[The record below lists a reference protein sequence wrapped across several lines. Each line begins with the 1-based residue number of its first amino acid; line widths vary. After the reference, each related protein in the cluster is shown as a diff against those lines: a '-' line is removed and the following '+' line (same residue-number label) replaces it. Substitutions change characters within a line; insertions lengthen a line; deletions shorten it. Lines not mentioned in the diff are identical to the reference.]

1 MPGRTPLFDRL
12 TRLLRQADLTPRHA
26 SAEKPS
32 SPDRRRFLARTAAAA
47 TVLAQGTRG
56 ASAASAPR
64 VAIVGAGLSGLAC
77 ADRLQA
83 GGVVPVLYEA
93 QARVGGRCRSLR
105 GLFPGQVA
113 ELGGEFI
120 DTQHKT
126 MLGFANRFG
135 LALEDVGKAPGEET
149 FFFDGVHYTEDEVIA
164 EYRVLAPRM
173 REDMKASSG
182 APTAFSSTAAD
193 ITLDNIDLATYL
205 ATRAADLPVI
215 RQLLTTAYEGEYG
228 LDAANQSCLNLL
240 LFIHADR
247 RSFFQPWGV
256 FSDERYHVRDGN
268 DLIAQGL
275 VSDFTGA
282 IEYGR
287 ALRGLRRT
295 ALGEY
300 ELRFAVGA
308 PVTADAVVLTLPF
321 TVLRTLE
328 LDPSLGLSAAK
339 LRAINTLGYGMNA
352 KTMVGF
358 KSRPWATTYGANGS
372 AFTDLPAVQQVWETN
387 PAAAGPGGVLTDFA
401 SGTRGVQLR
410 ADRVQSQVGT
420 WLAGLDAVW
429 PGVAAAATRDG
440 RDYRAVLAHWPSS
453 PWALGSYTCYKP
465 GQFTTVAGYEGQ
477 RAGHLHFAGEHADSF
492 YSWQGFMEGG
502 CIAGHAAADAVLA
515 DVKKG
520 IL

>member
-1 MPGRTPLFDRL
+1 MPGRTPLFHRL
-12 TRLLRQADLTPRHA
+12 TRLLRQVDPSPLDAR
-26 SAEKPS
+26 SARPQ
-32 SPDRRRFLARTAAAA
+32 SPGRRRFLARTAAGATMLAHGARRATAA
-47 TVLAQGTRG
+47 GT
-56 ASAASAPR
+56 PR

-77 ADRLQA
+77 ADRLQS
-83 GGVVPVLYEA
+83 GGVVPVIYEA
-93 QARVGGRCRSLR
+93 QSRAGGRCRSLR
-105 GLFPGQVA
+105 GTFPGQVA

-135 LALEDVGKAPGEET
+135 VALEDVGKEPGEET

-164 EYRVLAPRM
+164 EYRVLVPRM

-182 APTAFSSTAAD
+182 APTAFSATAAD
-193 ITLDNIDLATYL
+193 ITLDNTDLATYL
-205 ATRAADLPVI
+205 ATRAADLPLI
-215 RQLLTTAYEGEYG
+215 RQLLTIAYEGEYG
-228 LDAANQSCLNLL
+228 LDAGDQSCLNLL

-247 RSFFQPWGV
+247 RSSFQPFGV
-256 FSDERYHVRDGN
+256 FSDERYHVREGN
-268 DLIAQGL
+268 DRIVEGL
-275 VSDFTGA
+275 LSDFTGA
-282 IEYGR
+282 VEFGR

-295 ALGEY
+295 AFGEY
-300 ELRFAVGA
+300 ELRFATGA

-321 TVLRTLE
+321 TVLRTLD

-339 LRAINTLGYGMNA
+339 RHAIDTLGYGMNA

-358 KSRPWATTYGANGS
+358 DARPWATTYGANGS
-372 AFTDLPAVQQVWETN
+372 AYSDLPMVQQVWETN
-387 PAAAGPGGVLTDFA
+387 PADAGLGAILTDFA
-401 SGTRGVQLR
+401 SGTRGMQLR
-410 ADRVQSQVGT
+410 TDRVQSQVGA
-420 WLAGLDAVW
+420 WLTGLDAVW

-440 RDYRAVLAHWPSS
+440 RAVRAAIAHWPSS

-502 CIAGHAAADAVLA
+502 CLAGHAAADALLA

-520 IL
+520 LL